1 MEVSKLENN
10 KLRTTAV
17 RTKTKIQ
24 DVEIP
29 TIIDSGA
36 SDSVMSDKLR
46 RKLGIPIIESSNIKF
61 TLANG
66 NSTPALGKASIE
78 VEFDDDI
85 ILPIKVNIVESTG
98 EELLIGNDELLKRNA
113 KIDYQSQKVTLKNK
127 SKTVYIPMSCI
138 KEESESEEESDEEYE
153 KQDIR
158 EIFTSLGIEE
168 TEEKEK
174 VLAIELER
182 P

>member
-1 MEVSKLENN
+1 VSRIENN
-10 KLRTTAV
+10 NLRTTAV
-17 RTKTKIQ
+17 RTQTKIQ
-24 DVEIP
+24 NIEIP

-66 NSTPALGKASIE
+66 KSTPALGKSHIE

-113 KIDYQSQKVTLKNK
+113 KIDYQNQKVTLKNK
-127 SKTVYIPMSCI
+127 TKIVHIPMSCI
-138 KEESESEEESDEEYE
+138 KEESESEGESDEEYE

-168 TEEKEK
+168 DMEKEQ
-174 VLAIELER
+174 VLATELER
-182 P
+182 L

>member
-1 MEVSKLENN
+1 MKNY
-10 KLRTTAV
+10 
-17 RTKTKIQ
+17 
-24 DVEIP
+24 
-29 TIIDSGA
+29 
-36 SDSVMSDKLR
+36 DK
-46 RKLGIPIIESSNIKF
+46 
-61 TLANG
+61 
-66 NSTPALGKASIE
+66 
-78 VEFDDDI
+78 
-85 ILPIKVNIVESTG
+85 
-98 EELLIGNDELLKRNA
+98 LLKRNA
-113 KIDYQSQKVTLKNK
+113 KIDYQNQKVTLKNK

-138 KEESESEEESDEEYE
+138 KEESESEKESDEEYE